1 MRPVPILTAAVLFW
15 GGWHWYATR
24 PLVWPAGRTVDAEPR
39 QTATSV
45 TPFALRG
52 FRLLPLAG
60 FELEARAL
68 ATERYR
74 SDAGAA
80 LAPLDVAFA
89 WQRASDQAVIDRL
102 DIRQGARFYTWSYKG
117 APPLPPAELVRSSAN
132 MHLIPADAAVERTL
146 LAIRPGQRVHLSGL
160 LVEAEGADG
169 FRWRSSLTREDSGN
183 GACELVWVE
192 HAEVE
197 LP

>member
-1 MRPVPILTAAVLFW
+1 MRPVLILALVAVAW
-15 GGWHWYATR
+15 GGWHWHATR
-24 PLVWPAGRTVDAEPR
+24 PLVWPAGRIVDGEPL
-39 QTATSV
+39 QTATNLA
-45 TPFALRG
+45 PFEHRG
-52 FRLLPLAG
+52 FRLVPLAG
-60 FELEARAL
+60 FGLDARAL

-74 SDAGAA
+74 SNAGAA

-89 WQRASDQAVIDRL
+89 WGRASDQAVIDRL
-102 DIRQGARFYTWSYKG
+102 DVRQGARFYTWSYAG
-117 APPLPPAELVRSSAN
+117 APPLAPAELVRSSAN

-146 LAIRPGQRVHLSGL
+146 LAIRPGQRVRLAGL

-192 HAEVE
+192 RVE